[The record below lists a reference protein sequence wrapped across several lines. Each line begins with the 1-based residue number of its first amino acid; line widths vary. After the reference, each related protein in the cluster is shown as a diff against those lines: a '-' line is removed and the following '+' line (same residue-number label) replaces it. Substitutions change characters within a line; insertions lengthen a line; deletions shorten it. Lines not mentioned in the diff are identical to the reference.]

1 MINKISPS
9 YQFFLD
15 GRHDAI
21 EDGKMHTY
29 IADVSVM
36 YRLGFL
42 YETSPNNPKRL
53 TLIKEL
59 CREFAMMDNDF
70 SNYVEISL
78 LHHYSHRILR
88 STMAKI
94 GYHIPSGHLD
104 SSEFHAWRVR

>member
-9 YQFFLD
+9 YQFFFE
-15 GRHDAI
+15 GMEDAKSN
-21 EDGKMHTY
+21 GKMHNY
-29 IADVSVM
+29 FADISVM

-53 TLIKEL
+53 DLIDEL
-59 CREFAMMDNDF
+59 CREFSMMDNDF
-70 SNYVEISL
+70 SNYVELSL
-78 LHHYSHRILR
+78 MHHYSHRILR
-88 STMAKI
+88 RTMAQI

>member
-9 YQFFLD
+9 YQFFAV
-15 GRHDAI
+15 GI
-21 EDGKMHTY
+21 EDAKANGKMHRY
-29 IADVSVM
+29 FSDISVF

-53 TLIKEL
+53 ALIKEL

-78 LHHYSHRILR
+78 LNHYSHRILR
-88 STMAKI
+88 RTMAKI